1 MYAHK
6 KSTMGSL
13 ELIIG
18 PMFAGKSSAIIR
30 IVNRYR
36 SIGYPMLLISH
47 SSDTRYSSQA
57 MVVNHDNVQVPCLHW
72 SDLMSHVEEDA
83 YKDAKLV
90 IIEEAQFFPR
100 LREFVVRAVD
110 VDRKDVIVVGLDGDA
125 DRKPFGEIL
134 ELVPLA
140 DRVEKVQAFCADCS
154 NGTEALFSYCKKAA
168 DRVGQVCVG
177 GADTYMPLCREH
189 YVGRSG
195 HDKIMEVK

>member
-1 MYAHK
+1 M
-6 KSTMGSL
+6 SL

-36 SIGYPMLLISH
+36 SIGYPILLVSH
-47 SSDTRYSSQA
+47 AADTRYGSEP
-57 MVVNHDNVQVPCLHW
+57 MVVNHDNVRVPCFHW
-72 SDLMSHVEEDA
+72 SDLVSHVEDA
-83 YKDAKLV
+83 EYKAAKLV

-110 VDRKDVIVVGLDGDA
+110 IDRKDVIVVGLDGDA

-140 DRVEKVQAFCADCS
+140 DRVEKVRAFCADCS
-154 NGTEALFSYCKKAA
+154 NGTEALFSYCKKA

-177 GADTYMPLCREH
+177 GADTYMPLCRYH
-189 YVGRSG
+189 YVERSG
-195 HDKIMEVK
+195 RAKITEAK